1 MTYCTCM
8 LFVYC
13 VHCSYCSLFNRYYI
27 AEGVRLYSQ
36 DTWRHVTEGR
46 GIQLVEQYI
55 QQVVSEL
62 CIIITC
68 TCLIDCIKFN
78 PLVS

>member
-1 MTYCTCM
+1 MTYCAYNVICI
-8 LFVYC
+8 LFT
-13 VHCSYCSLFNRYYI
+13 LFIINRYYI

-68 TCLIDCIKFN
+68 ISTVLN
-78 PLVS
+78 LTL